1 MAVRPDTTYSV
12 ESQEQQGT
20 WLNTADRFDVAVV
33 WGLVYSICW
42 RTIETY
48 SVTWQ
53 KTNIE
58 AYSIKKKKTTRT
70 EDLGKQGWA
79 DHNRER

>member
-33 WGLVYSICW
+33 RFGIQHLP
-42 RTIETY
+42 TH
-48 SVTWQ
+48 
-53 KTNIE
+53 
-58 AYSIKKKKTTRT
+58 
-70 EDLGKQGWA
+70 GKDVQYNLAANKYRGVQYQNEKNNA
-79 DHNRER
+79 N